1 MLDTK
6 GKGADAAIFS
16 MGQYARDHVAG
27 LVNGSKKT
35 NFSKN
40 LTLLIL
46 LRQSADQ
53 IDFTLVLA

>member
-16 MGQYARDHVAG
+16 MGLNPQDHVAG

-53 IDFTLVLA
+53 VDFTLVLA